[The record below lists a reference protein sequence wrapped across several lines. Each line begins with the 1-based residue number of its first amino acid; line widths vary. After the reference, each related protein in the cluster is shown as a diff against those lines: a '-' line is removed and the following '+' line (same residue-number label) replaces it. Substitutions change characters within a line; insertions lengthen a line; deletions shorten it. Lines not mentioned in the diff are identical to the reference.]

1 VAEQIVIGYFLED
14 IAQESFLKAL
24 VDKVAKGINV
34 ASSLTHAV
42 WNAAGGRGQ
51 VLDQLRR
58 FVRDV
63 QDGRLRP
70 FHILVIAID
79 GNCCTY
85 QDRKNEID
93 RIVLGSKYS
102 GMYVLA
108 LPNPHIERWYML
120 DPQGF
125 NKAFGAGALPV
136 LPTYKCERGLYK
148 KVMREAIASSGIMAQ
163 FGGYEYGERIVEEM
177 DLYEAAKADSSL
189 KHFIDDLSDALTRI
203 TTQEKVD

>member
-1 VAEQIVIGYFLED
+1 MAEQIVIGYFLED

-51 VLDQLRR
+51 ALDQLRR

-108 LPNPHIERWYML
+108 LPNPHIERWYLL
-120 DPQGF
+120 DPS
-125 NKAFGAGALPV
+125 AFREAIGAKSDPIVPG
-136 LPTYKCERGLYK
+136 YKCERGLYK
-148 KVMREAIASSGIMAQ
+148 HALRAGFQSHGAPPPFIGT
-163 FGGYEYGERIVEEM
+163 EYAPEIVARM
-177 DLYEAAKADSSL
+177 NLYNAGKQDSSL
-189 KHFIDDLSDALTRI
+189 KHFVDGLKQALACLNS
-203 TTQEKVD
+203 E